1 MPHIKIHLKIIA
13 KDLSYQRASEVIM
26 LVEKT
31 IRSTKM
37 AILFIFLC
45 SSSYIVTAL
54 MLNEPGFLGFASI
67 GYAMCLSLYHELK
80 TLKRLYVKTK
90 ES

>member
-1 MPHIKIHLKIIA
+1 MP
-13 KDLSYQRASEVIM
+13 KDRGFLRHMEVIL
-26 LVEKT
+26 LVDKT

-67 GYAMCLSLYHELK
+67 GYAMCLSLYYEL
-80 TLKRLYVKTK
+80 TALKRLYIKTK
-90 ES
+90 E

>member
-1 MPHIKIHLKIIA
+1 MSHLKKHSKNTV
-13 KDLSYQRASEVIM
+13 KDLSYQRAFEVIL
-26 LVEKT
+26 LVDKT

-67 GYAMCLSLYHELK
+67 GYAMCLSLYYELK
-80 TLKRLYVKTK
+80 TLKRLYIKTK
-90 ES
+90 E

>member
-1 MPHIKIHLKIIA
+1 MSFFHIKEPL
-13 KDLSYQRASEVIM
+13 EVDKM
-26 LVEKT
+26 VEKT

-54 MLNEPGFLGFASI
+54 MLNELGFLGFATI
-67 GYAMCLSLYHELK
+67 GYAMCLSLYYELT
-80 TLKRLYVKTK
+80 TLKRLYIKTK
-90 ES
+90 ER

>member
-1 MPHIKIHLKIIA
+1 
-13 KDLSYQRASEVIM
+13 M

-54 MLNEPGFLGFASI
+54 MLNEPCFLGFASI
-67 GYAMCLSLYHELK
+67 GYAMCLSLYYELK

>member
-1 MPHIKIHLKIIA
+1 
-13 KDLSYQRASEVIM
+13 M

-31 IRSTKM
+31 IRSTRM

-67 GYAMCLSLYHELK
+67 GYAMCLSLYHEL
-80 TLKRLYVKTK
+80 TILKRLYVKTK

>member
-1 MPHIKIHLKIIA
+1 
-13 KDLSYQRASEVIM
+13 
-26 LVEKT
+26 
-31 IRSTKM
+31 M

-67 GYAMCLSLYHELK
+67 GYAMCLSLHYELK